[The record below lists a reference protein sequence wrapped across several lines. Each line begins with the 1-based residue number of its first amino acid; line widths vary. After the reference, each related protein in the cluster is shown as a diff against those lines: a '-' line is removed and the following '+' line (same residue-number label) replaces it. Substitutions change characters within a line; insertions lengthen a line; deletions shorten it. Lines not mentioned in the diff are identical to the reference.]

1 MDPQR
6 SYRPLPILALT
17 ILSVSFAAASS
28 AAAPAPPPKL
38 SKVTSVRYWSLGEMT
53 RVAIEVSSDFKFHA
67 ERLSNPD
74 RLFFDIKGA
83 KPAMA
88 EKQMHIIEVGD
99 TLLRKI
105 RIAEVQPGT
114 TRVVLDLEDHSP
126 AAEYTTT
133 QLTNPDRLMVEVKL
147 KDIPA
152 PPSTSLT
159 ASQRVRSAPTAPIA
173 PDLLAHVAV
182 GNNVANSAANTPLPV
197 FAPAGENN
205 KVENTKFSVESSPK
219 PKARDFI
226 APSDH
231 PAPRL
236 EITHDL
242 IAAPALA
249 SAARPLVYSYPKSG
263 TGIWPGTEYVAPTHV
278 PSAKLNAKTT
288 ERPSPAV
295 PPVGPVAPQ
304 PAPLAAKRNSS
315 GDRSLTRA
323 LGLKL
328 GKVVLDPGHGGTDVG
343 TQGPSGYYE
352 KDLVLDV
359 ALRLGALITER
370 MGSEVVYTRDDDR
383 FIPLEQRTRIA
394 NEHKADLFLSIHA
407 NSSPVRNVS
416 GVETYYLNFTTSR
429 NALDLAARENA
440 GSGHTIY
447 DLKELL
453 QKIALKDKVDESRE
467 FANRIQSSLYSISA
481 KSNANTQDRGL
492 KRAPFIVLIGASMPS
507 VLAEIGF
514 LTNPADESLLKKE
527 EHRQKIAEAL
537 YKGIASYA
545 ETLSHFTVAQGR

>member
-1 MDPQR
+1 
-6 SYRPLPILALT
+6 
-17 ILSVSFAAASS
+17 
-28 AAAPAPPPKL
+28 
-38 SKVTSVRYWSLGEMT
+38 MT

-67 ERLSNPD
+67 DRLTNPD

-83 KPAMA
+83 RPAMA

-99 TLLRKI
+99 SLVRKI

-126 AAEYTTT
+126 VAEYTTT
-133 QLTNPDRLMVEVKL
+133 QLSNPDRLVVEVKL
-147 KDIPA
+147 KDTPEPPA
-152 PPSTSLT
+152 TSLT
-159 ASQRVRSAPTAPIA
+159 AAKRVRAAPVAPIE
-173 PDLLAHVAV
+173 PDLLTRVV
-182 GNNVANSAANTPLPV
+182 TNNPLPVLAPPVPV
-197 FAPAGENN
+197 FAPPV
-205 KVENTKFSVESSPK
+205 VETLPK
-219 PKARDFI
+219 PKARAFV
-226 APSDH
+226 APPEH
-231 PAPRL
+231 PTPKFARTFEP
-236 EITHDL
+236 ISTPSMT
-242 IAAPALA
+242 I
-249 SAARPLVYSYPKSG
+249 AARPAIHLYPKSG
-263 TGIWPGTEYVAPTHV
+263 TGIWPGTEYVAP
-278 PSAKLNAKTT
+278 KLTAKTT
-288 ERPSPAV
+288 ERPSPA
-295 PPVGPVAPQ
+295 APSVSPAASE
-304 PAPLAAKRNSS
+304 PAPLAAKRNST

-407 NSSPVRNVS
+407 NSSNVRNVS
-416 GVETYYLNFTTSR
+416 GVETYYLNFTTSKT
-429 NALDLAARENA
+429 ALDLAARENA

-467 FANRIQSSLYSISA
+467 FANRIQSSLYTISA
-481 KSNANTQDRGL
+481 KTNANSQDRGL
-492 KRAPFIVLIGASMPS
+492 KRAPFVVLIGASMPS